1 MVTAR
6 GKRKKRRRRKRKM
19 GLGQKGELS
28 SYGGTNWMKG
38 ELTRHSDD
46 EDDHSLLHLLKDET
60 SNRADTK
67 IVYYQR
73 STVMGG
79 ASTKH

>member
-1 MVTAR
+1 
-6 GKRKKRRRRKRKM
+6 M
-19 GLGQKGELS
+19 GLGQKWELS

-38 ELTRHSDD
+38 GLTRHSGD
-46 EDDHSLLHLLKDET
+46 EDDHSFT
-60 SNRADTK
+60 AFPQGSNRADTK

>member
-19 GLGQKGELS
+19 GLGQKWELP

-38 ELTRHSDD
+38 ELTRHSGD
-46 EDDHSLLHLLKDET
+46 EDDHSLQHLLKDQT
-60 SNRADTK
+60 VQTPKLSITK
-67 IVYYQR
+67 EAQ
-73 STVMGG
+73 
-79 ASTKH
+79 